1 MPGKVNPTQ
10 CEAVTMVCSQV
21 IGNDATLTFA
31 GASGNFELNVYRPVM
46 AYNILQSIRLLSDVV
61 NSFTNNCII
70 DIKANEKKIKD
81 NVNKSL
87 MLVTALTPHIGYD
100 KAAKA
105 AKKAH
110 EENSTLKS
118 AILSLGYLKS
128 DEYDEYVDPK
138 KMI

>member
-1 MPGKVNPTQ
+1 
-10 CEAVTMVCSQV
+10 
-21 IGNDATLTFA
+21 
-31 GASGNFELNVYRPVM
+31 
-46 AYNILQSIRLLSDVV
+46 
-61 NSFTNNCII
+61 
-70 DIKANEKKIKD
+70 
-81 NVNKSL
+81 
-87 MLVTALTPHIGYD
+87 MLVTALTPHRGYD